1 MKWYQFTFFALIAFG
16 IIGLV
21 GYAVA
26 NSLIKNYID
35 EIVESRVQL
44 RLEEM
49 VVEAE
54 ESDEPSEIVE
64 KLIDVRHIADRLD
77 TISNMAMWVIYAHR
91 NKNGEREYRVSV
103 EIKQENP
110 LVETTVRYDSNNLLT
125 SVNEVLGVL
134 ELELI
139 PEK

>member
-49 VVEAE
+49 VVEVE

-77 TISNMAMWVIYAHR
+77 TIPNMAMWVIYAYR

-110 LVETTVRYDSNNLLT
+110 LVEMTVRYDSNNLLT